1 MPARDPSRR
10 SPARAAAV
18 QLVWLKRDL
27 RVHDHAA
34 LVAAAAAGPIVALY
48 IYEPDVLTAPYYD
61 ASHLRFIEQCLDEV
75 DRALRERG
83 TRLVRR
89 TGEATAVLASL
100 HRELAPYGGIAALWS
115 HEETAQASTFAR
127 DRRVAMWCR
136 EQRIP
141 WHEPPQTGVV
151 RRLRTRDGWARRWLD
166 RMKASPLDPPD
177 HLTTVPDVEPGVAP
191 NPADLGLPDVARA
204 KALAGGSSRGQRL
217 LDSFLTT
224 RGVDYTRAMSS
235 PLDGWDACSRLSPH
249 LTWGSVSIRQCY
261 HASRDRLA
269 TLRADDRASGE
280 IDPRWF
286 RAIASFE
293 KRLRWRCHFMQKLED
308 EPDIELYNMNR
319 AFDGLRAPEPDPR
332 LQHAW
337 ITGNTGYPLVD
348 ACVRALHASG
358 WINFRMRAMLASF
371 AAYHLWQHWKPS
383 ADAMAPLFLDFE
395 AGIHFSQF
403 QMQAGV
409 TGINTV
415 RIYSPIKQVAD
426 QDPRGEFIR
435 RYVPELEGVPTEFI
449 AEPHRMPTLTQHMA
463 GCVIGTHYPEPIVDH
478 TEAYRAAK
486 DRVFAWKQRPGV
498 RDSSRRVYI
507 KHGSRK
513 SPLRD
518 RLDNKE

>member
-1 MPARDPSRR
+1 MQ
-10 SPARAAAV
+10 V
-18 QLVWLKRDL
+18 VWFKRDL
-27 RVHDHAA
+27 RVRDHAP
-34 LVAAAAAGPIVALY
+34 LVEATAAGPIVAIY

-61 ASHLRFIEQCLDEV
+61 ASHLRFIEQCLGELD
-75 DRALRERG
+75 AQLRERG
-83 TRLVRR
+83 GVLVRR
-89 TGEATAVLASL
+89 IGEATAVLARL
-100 HRELAPYGGIAALWS
+100 DRELESHGGIAALWS
-115 HEETAQASTFAR
+115 HEETGQATTYTR
-127 DRRVAMWCR
+127 DLRVAAWCR
-136 EQRIP
+136 ERRIT
-141 WHEPPQTGVV
+141 WHERPQTGVV

-166 RMKASPLDPPD
+166 RMKPTPLDAPEYIRSVARVD
-177 HLTTVPDVEPGVAP
+177 PGR
-191 NPADLGLPDVARA
+191 PAEAHELGLADVTRP
-204 KALAGGSSRGQRL
+204 KALAGGSSRGLRL
-217 LDSFLTT
+217 LESFLTT
-224 RGVDYTRAMSS
+224 RGMDYTRAMSS
-235 PLDGWDACSRLSPH
+235 PLEGWDACSRLSPH

-261 HASRDRLA
+261 HASRDQLA
-269 TLRADDRASGE
+269 SLRADDRASAE
-280 IDPRWF
+280 VDPRWF
-286 RAIASFE
+286 RAISSFE

-308 EPDIELYNMNR
+308 EPEIEFNNMNP
-319 AFDGLRAPEPDPR
+319 AFDGLRDPEPDPR

-415 RIYSPIKQVAD
+415 RIYSPIKQAAD
-426 QDPRGEFIR
+426 QDPRGEFIK
-435 RYVPELEGVPTEFI
+435 RYVPELESVPVEFI

-463 GCVIGTHYPEPIVDH
+463 GCIVGTDYPEPIVEH
-478 TEAYRAAK
+478 AKAYHAAK
-486 DRVFAWKQRPGV
+486 DRVFAWKQRPGI
-498 RDSSRRVYI
+498 RDSSKRVYI

-518 RLDNKE
+518 RLNNKE

>member
-1 MPARDPSRR
+1 MPGPGSSRIAGA
-10 SPARAAAV
+10 SGV
-18 QLVWLKRDL
+18 QVVWFKRDL
-27 RVHDHAA
+27 RVRDHSPLVEAA
-34 LVAAAAAGPIVALY
+34 ADGPLVAIY
-48 IYEPDVLTAPYYD
+48 IYEPDVLTDPYYD
-61 ASHLRFIEQCLDEV
+61 ASHLRFIEQCLAEV
-75 DRALRERG
+75 DADLRTLG
-83 TRLVRR
+83 SMLIRR
-89 TGEATAVLASL
+89 TGEATTVLASL
-100 HRELAPYGGIAALWS
+100 DRELTPHGGIAALWS
-115 HEETAQASTFAR
+115 HEETGQATTYTR
-127 DRRVAMWCR
+127 DLRVAQWCR
-136 EQRIP
+136 ERRIP
-141 WHEPPQTGVV
+141 WHERLQTGVV

-166 RMKASPLDPPD
+166 RMKSTPLDAPEYIRSVAGLDSGRPA
-177 HLTTVPDVEPGVAP
+177 EPRE
-191 NPADLGLPDVARA
+191 LSLPDVTRP
-204 KALAGGSSRGQRL
+204 KALAGGSSRGLRL

-224 RGVDYTRAMSS
+224 RGMDYTRAMSS
-235 PLDGWDACSRLSPH
+235 PLEGWDACSRLSPH

-261 HASRDRLA
+261 HASRDQLSS
-269 TLRADDRASGE
+269 LRADDRANVE
-280 IDPRWF
+280 VDPRWF
-286 RAIASFE
+286 RAISSFE

-308 EPDIELYNMNR
+308 EPDIEFNNMNP
-319 AFDGLRAPEPDPR
+319 AFDGLRDPESDPR

-426 QDPRGEFIR
+426 QDPRGEFIK
-435 RYVPELEGVPTEFI
+435 RYVPELEGVPDEFI
-449 AEPHRMPTLTQHMA
+449 AEPHRMPLLTQHMA
-463 GCVIGTHYPEPIVDH
+463 GCIIGSDYPQPIVDH
-478 TEAYRAAK
+478 AEAYRAAK

-498 RDSSRRVYI
+498 RDSSKRVYI

-518 RLDNKE
+518 RLNNKE